1 MNTPLSTI
9 SILLVLLM
17 QVIPIQ
23 VYGEV
28 LSEEREKGWHFVR
41 PDKAHLF
48 SKRQSCRGK
57 SQNLVAWVAMWRE
70 TKMLKP
76 TDKATFKSGERV
88 TRP

>member
-1 MNTPLSTI
+1 MSLICGLPS
-9 SILLVLLM
+9 
-17 QVIPIQ
+17 
-23 VYGEV
+23 
-28 LSEEREKGWHFVR
+28 VR